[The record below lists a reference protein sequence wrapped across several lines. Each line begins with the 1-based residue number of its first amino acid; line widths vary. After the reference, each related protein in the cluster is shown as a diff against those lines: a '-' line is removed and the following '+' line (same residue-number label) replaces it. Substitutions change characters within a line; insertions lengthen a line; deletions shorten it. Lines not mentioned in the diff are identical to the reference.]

1 MYRIRLTLLF
11 IVSCLVSAAQV
22 TGSIKPQ
29 CDVDSIGDLWI
40 ITLDKS
46 GSMLSETLVT
56 GARRPWTREM
66 VKNDVLGKLSRQGGI
81 LDRIDYSRDRITFIE
96 TGYGTDPYHSTG
108 YGFSAAAPLD
118 SSFIHLTDSFQKF
131 TTNGKVGLEAVLGD
145 MLMNRYIYRESFVS
159 QIRVLSLHRLI
170 KLIQEQELGLTFRK
184 INILT
189 LTDDADTNDKWKTD
203 YYTIRRD
210 RKKVRQLDELH
221 SRYVFSSFTQKGAG
235 FLDEVESDVTSKN
248 HIYLYEYVTRQQW
261 TNEFICSEDSLISIS
276 PLDGK
281 TLDLNLNLKKIATD
295 SICFVYIDTITVND
309 SHYPVGHYMD
319 DIMCIEQE
327 YDMESFQND
336 IVISGSIQVQ
346 YQDSIYGMH
355 YKKYNFVQYNRDY
368 TSSVHSM
375 TKNAAIVIIAI
386 LLLLLFYIL
395 LILPNRLVMKVYSSG
410 GCCVRVR
417 RGYRWQWKKLTPL
430 AYYSQKMA
438 LFAKHRCFKK
448 SNNRAMSYDML
459 CGIIIDSPV
468 PLVVSKNVYYD
479 SSINDIKTNAY
490 NSCGIYPPMV
500 TKMYEKTLTGR
511 FSKLRNS
518 RFKWVRRKLH
528 PFLNRLLF
536 RIRPHYYFWGES
548 MQGLISSP
556 LLDCSNLL
564 LEFNDE
570 NGNYTNDDKWLN
582 MYYEGN
588 HPVAEVLVC
597 TQRIMNNIIWNV
609 YQLCSRKINGYGIS
623 SVKHLIHY
631 IQEEADNNQIVDIR
645 KQLEKAIRRELKVS
659 KILFLD
665 SLDNNCSDRWVHFNV
680 QQATC
685 MAYVCLV
692 ECTLKEKCQTLYSP
706 FTDTDIVEKNVVVAA
721 SAVSRHIWTSLL
733 PFTSKKKRPNGNIAC
748 CESLDI
754 VRESPA
760 CQKLLSL
767 KNRRIEFDNIIVKP
781 KKTR

>member
-11 IVSCLVSAAQV
+11 LVSCLVSAAQV

-56 GARRPWTREM
+56 GAIRPWTREM
-66 VKNDVLGKLSRQGGI
+66 VKNDVMGKLSRQGGI
-81 LDRIDYSRDRITFIE
+81 LDRIDYSRDRMTFIE

-131 TTNGKVGLEAVLGD
+131 TTNGKAGLEAVLGD
-145 MLMNRYIYRESFVS
+145 KLMNRYIYRESFVS

-184 INILT
+184 IYIVT
-189 LTDDADTNDKWKTD
+189 VTDDADENDQWKTD

-309 SHYPVGHYMD
+309 THYPVDHYMD
-319 DIMCIEQE
+319 DRMCIEQE

-368 TSSVHSM
+368 TSTVHSM
-375 TKNAAIVIIAI
+375 TKNVVIIIIAI

-410 GCCVRVR
+410 GCYVRIR
-417 RGYRWQWKKLTPL
+417 RGYRWQWEKLTPL
-430 AYYSQKMA
+430 ACYSQEMT

-448 SNNRAMSYDML
+448 NKSGAMSYDL
-459 CGIIIDSPV
+459 LSGIIIDSPA
-468 PLVVSKNVYYD
+468 PLVVSKNVYTD
-479 SSINDIKTNAY
+479 SSINDISTNAY

-500 TKMYEKTLTGR
+500 TKMYEKTLAGR
-511 FSKLRNS
+511 LSKLHSS

-536 RIRPHYYFWGES
+536 RIRPHYYYWGNA
-548 MQGLISSP
+548 MHGLISSP
-556 LLDCSNLL
+556 VLGGCNLL
-564 LEFNDE
+564 LEYNED
-570 NGNYTNDDKWLN
+570 NGRYTSDDKWLN
-582 MYYEGN
+582 TYYEGDY
-588 HPVAEVLVC
+588 PVAEVLVC
-597 TQRIMNNIIWNV
+597 TQRIRNNIIWDV

-623 SVKHLIHY
+623 SAKHLIHY
-631 IQEEADNNQIVDIR
+631 IQEEADDNQTADIR
-645 KQLEKAIRRELKVS
+645 KQLEKAIRRELRLN
-659 KILFLD
+659 KILCL
-665 SLDNNCSDRWVHFNV
+665 SILDNDYRDRWVHFNV

-692 ECTLKEKCQTLYSP
+692 ECTLKEKCQILYSP
-706 FTDTDIVEKNVVVAA
+706 FADTDIEEKNVVVAA
-721 SAVSRHIWTSLL
+721 STVSRHIWTSLL

-781 KKTR
+781 QKTR